1 MCFIP
6 NTFAGIMDAKELAFK
21 KSLPDRRL
29 SEARQ
34 FYLLSELIDKTKEE
48 DLVKYARHLKPYLP
62 LLHKIKKPAG

>member
-1 MCFIP
+1 MCAQP
-6 NTFAGIMDAKELAFK
+6 ATFASHMDAKELAFK

-48 DLVKYARHLKPYLP
+48 DLVRYAKHLKPYLP
-62 LLHKIKKPAG
+62 LLHKIKTSAS

>member
-1 MCFIP
+1 M
-6 NTFAGIMDAKELAFK
+6 MDPKELAFK

-48 DLVKYARHLKPYLP
+48 DLIKYARHLRPYIP
-62 LLHKIKKPAG
+62 LLNKIKK